1 MLIMT
6 KYKEHAQQLY
16 ELTLP
21 GIAMKS
27 FSVTIRTFSKGLLT
41 FDADFMAS
49 RHSDLSQLAQATVI
63 GTFIQ

>member
-41 FDADFMAS
+41 FDADLRAS
-49 RHSDLSQLAQATVI
+49 KHSDWYCISRFDDVI
-63 GTFIQ
+63 T

>member
-1 MLIMT
+1 MT

-27 FSVTIRTFSKGLLT
+27 FSVSIRTFSKGLLT
-41 FDADFMAS
+41 FDADLMAS
-49 RHSDLSQLAQATVI
+49 RHSDL
-63 GTFIQ
+63 

>member
-1 MLIMT
+1 MT

-41 FDADFMAS
+41 FAADLRVS